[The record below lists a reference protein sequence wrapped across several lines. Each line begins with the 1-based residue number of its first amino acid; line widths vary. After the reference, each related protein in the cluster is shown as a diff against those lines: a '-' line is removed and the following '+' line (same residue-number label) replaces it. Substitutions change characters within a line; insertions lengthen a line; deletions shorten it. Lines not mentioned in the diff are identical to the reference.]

1 MRGAATGSDEAGF
14 CPAIG
19 WPSAMAKGLA
29 SGAASCGARRDRS
42 GAWIGGKLH
51 SGDRFS
57 VSHAS
62 PSKGRQGWRGVVDL
76 TILVYVLKVV
86 QTMGEGRE

>member
-1 MRGAATGSDEAGF
+1 MRSAATGSDEAGF

-19 WPSAMAKGLA
+19 CHQRRQKAWPRVLLRA
-29 SGAASCGARRDRS
+29 ARRDGS

-51 SGDRFS
+51 SKNRFL

-86 QTMGEGRE
+86 QPMGEGRE